1 MILHLSP
8 RQKYYHVVFYD
19 HGGYQRFWWLDRVS
33 KRPTGARGCIN
44 DSAEISHG
52 IILSYILKQ
61 FSFYPPPPLR
71 DGDVQ
76 SILIQ
81 LWLNSHHFSCSI
93 DVNFGEVFHQFSSR
107 MFQFSSDAIE
117 FIPIKFN
124 ICHEKNV

>member
-44 DSAEISHG
+44 DSAEIFHG

-76 SILIQ
+76 SILIPI
-81 LWLNSHHFSCSI
+81 LI
-93 DVNFGEVFHQFSSR
+93 EDVPI
-107 MFQFSSDAIE
+107 SSDAIE
-117 FIPIKFN
+117 FIPIKFKAVMKKN
-124 ICHEKNV
+124 I